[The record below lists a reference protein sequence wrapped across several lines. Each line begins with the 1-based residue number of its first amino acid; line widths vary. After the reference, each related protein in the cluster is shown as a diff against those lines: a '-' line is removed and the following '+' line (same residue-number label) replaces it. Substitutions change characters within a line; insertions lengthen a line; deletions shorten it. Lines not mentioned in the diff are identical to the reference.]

1 MSQQVMD
8 KVWNAFE
15 EARRVSATGSRVDL
29 DGVGFAY
36 FMGHRKENDALVGKA
51 FQEVFDGYARMSF
64 FPYKLIPSDEEGD
77 CKEVAVFVALDAKSM
92 KLKPK
97 HRMSFKEAL
106 ERIVQHVQGTC
117 AGTTKH
123 ILLITSSMDADDLAP
138 WLGNIRN
145 FGDVKF
151 DILLRTGSTWKEMD
165 ASQF

>member
-8 KVWNAFE
+8 AFWNAFK
-15 EARRVSATGSRVDL
+15 EARESLGRSEVDL
-29 DGVGFAY
+29 NCTGFAY
-36 FMGHRKENDALVGKA
+36 FMGHRNDSDEVVGKA
-51 FQEVFDGYARMSF
+51 FQEVFDGYARMSSL
-64 FPYKLIPSDEEGD
+64 PYNLIPSDEEGK

-123 ILLITSSMDADDLAP
+123 ILLITSSMDADELAP

-151 DILLRTGSTWKEMD
+151 DILLRTGNTWKEMD
-165 ASQF
+165 ARQF